1 MSENITIAKEIYE
14 ELIGYKRIVEI
25 EYERPLSKE
34 LLKKLEKA
42 KRNINAGKGIT
53 LHSKSKLKEYFEA
66 M

>member
-1 MSENITIAKEIYE
+1 MSESITIPKKTYV
-14 ELIGYKRIVEI
+14 ELMGFKRIVEI

-42 KRNINAGKGIT
+42 KKDIETGKGVI
-53 LHSKSKLKEYFEA
+53 LRSKSELKEYFEA